1 MTDAQTSYS
10 LAIKV
15 IRSAAQ
21 DAAVVFPCP
30 DFIALQQEKQ
40 V

>member
-15 IRSAAQ
+15 VKSAAQ
-21 DAAVVFPCP
+21 DAAVVFPYS
-30 DFIALQQEKQ
+30 DFIALRQEKQ